1 MKLVVLGAT
10 GGTGRLVVEQALAAG
25 HTVTALVRSPEK
37 LATATNRPNLRV
49 VTGSATDLESVAG
62 ALEGAD
68 AVISTLGGSGS
79 VVADSTSTIIAAAR
93 QTGVRR
99 VVVLSSWLVQ
109 RHRMSPV
116 LRFATG
122 IAMKGLIRDKSAG
135 EQLLRKSDLDWTV
148 VYASMLGDGPA
159 TGSTVLP
166 ESANWSLALKISRAD
181 VAARLIQVATSREAS
196 GRSVRIA
203 GGTHTTEDLQPEAAR
218 HD

>member
-37 LATATNRPNLRV
+37 LATSQENLRV
-49 VTGSATDLESVAG
+49 VTGSATDPQALAG
-62 ALEGAD
+62 ALKDAD
-68 AVISTLGGSGS
+68 AVISTLGGGGS
-79 VVADSTSTIIAAAR
+79 VIADSTTAIVAAAR

-109 RHRMSPV
+109 RDRMSRV
-116 LRFATG
+116 LRLATG
-122 IAMKGLIRDKSAG
+122 IAMKGLIKDKSAG
-135 EQLLRKSDLDWTV
+135 EQLLRQSDLDWTI

-166 ESANWSLALKISRAD
+166 ESAGWSMSQKISRAD
-181 VAARLIQVATSREAS
+181 VAMWLIQAATSRQS
-196 GRSVRIA
+196 SSRSVRIT
-203 GGTHTTEDLQPEAAR
+203 GGTRTKENVQLEAVR
-218 HD
+218 HE

>member
-1 MKLVVLGAT
+1 MNLVVLGAT
-10 GGTGRLVVEQALAAG
+10 GGTGRLVVEQALAGG

-37 LATATNRPNLRV
+37 LATGQPNLRV

-68 AVISTLGGSGS
+68 AVISTLGGTGS
-79 VVADSTSTIIAAAR
+79 VIADSTTAIVAAAH

-109 RHRMSPV
+109 QDRMSPV
-116 LRFATG
+116 LRLATG
-122 IAMKGLIRDKSAG
+122 IAMKGLIKDKSAG
-135 EQLLRKSDLDWTV
+135 EQLLRQSDLDWTV
-148 VYASMLGDGPA
+148 VYASMLADGPA

-166 ESANWSLALKISRAD
+166 EGAGWSLSQRISRAD
-181 VAARLIQVATSREAS
+181 VATFLIQVATSRQPS

-203 GGTHTTEDLQPEAAR
+203 GGTHTTEGLQPEAAR